1 MIRDGEISIYDVVME
16 DYKNLGDEMTWE
28 MKDKT
33 EIKIKDMKDSH
44 IKNCIRMMQ
53 RKQINETREVWID
66 IFTDVLSNRR
76 TAKLLKI
83 KEIIDEKT
91 KT

>member
-1 MIRDGEISIYDVVME
+1 MGVKLYNSMYDIIMD
-16 DYKNLGDEMTWE
+16 DYKNLGGEMVWE

-76 TAKLLKI
+76 TEKLLKI

-91 KT
+91 KS